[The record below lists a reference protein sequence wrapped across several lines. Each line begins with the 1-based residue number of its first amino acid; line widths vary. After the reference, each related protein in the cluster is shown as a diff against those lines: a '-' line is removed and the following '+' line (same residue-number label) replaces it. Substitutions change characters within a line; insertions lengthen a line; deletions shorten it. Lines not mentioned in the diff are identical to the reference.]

1 MEQTVTQQLW
11 IYIDEG
17 DSVQGQTIVS
27 RIVDTLRSAGAPGV
41 TVFRGAGGY
50 GTHGVFHSDLLVE
63 IPSRLPLVITCID
76 RSDRLQRLIPKI
88 SELVQEGLIV
98 LSPVQVVKV
107 GRRVRSAFP
116 PHLTVADVMSQDVA
130 SVHVATPV
138 GDVVRLLL
146 ERGLRAVPVI
156 DDNRKVVGIVT
167 DGDLLQ
173 RGVSQLPLHLQQ
185 LLPVAERAAHL
196 AAVAARPERVADVMT
211 PDPKTI
217 NATASLAQAALVM
230 TEHDHKRLPVV
241 DNDGRLVGMISRSDL
256 LQTVANSF
264 ATVTDLL
271 PGTSLTSA
279 KTVGEVMIRDVPT
292 VKPETP
298 LAETLD
304 RILSTP
310 RRRAVVIDD
319 DRRVV
324 GIVSDGD
331 ILRRAMR
338 PVAPGLLQRFAIWI
352 GGGTRSPE
360 LELALKD
367 HTAADVM
374 TSPALTVNPETPIT
388 VAIELMIERR
398 IKRLPVVDAQ
408 GKLVGMVGRAALL
421 GALLAAD
428 GTVSQAGKE
437 EASSS

>member
-17 DSVQGQTIVS
+17 DSLQGRTIAS
-27 RIVDTLRSAGAPGV
+27 RIVDTLRAAGAPGV
-41 TVFRGAGGY
+41 TVFRGVGGY
-50 GTHGVFHSDLLVE
+50 GTHGVFHSDLLVD

-76 RSDRLQRLIPKI
+76 RSDRLQRLLPKL

-107 GRRVRSAFP
+107 GRRVGSAFP
-116 PHLTVADVMSQDVA
+116 PHLTVADVMSRDVA
-130 SVHVATPV
+130 SVHLATSV
-138 GDVVRLLL
+138 GDLVRLLL
-146 ERGLRAVPVI
+146 ERGLRAVPVV
-156 DDNRKVVGIVT
+156 DDHHHVVGIVT

-185 LLPVAERAAHL
+185 LLPGAERAAHL
-196 AAVAARPERVADVMT
+196 AAIAARPERAADVMT
-211 PDPKTI
+211 PNPKTI
-217 NATASLAQAALVM
+217 NVTASLAQAALVM
-230 TEHDHKRLPVV
+230 TECDHKRLPVV

-264 ATVTDLL
+264 VMATDLL

-298 LAETLD
+298 LAETFD

-310 RRRAVVIDD
+310 RRRVVVIDD
-319 DRRVV
+319 DRRVI
-324 GIVSDGD
+324 GIISDGD

-338 PVAPGLLQRFAIWI
+338 PAAPGLLQRFAIWI
-352 GGGTRSPE
+352 GSGARSPE

-374 TSPALTVNPETPIT
+374 TSPVLTVNPETPIT
-388 VAIELMIERR
+388 AAVELMIERR

-408 GKLVGMVGRAALL
+408 GRLEGMVGRAALL

-428 GTVSQAGKE
+428 GTVRQTGKE
-437 EASSS
+437 ESPST